1 MSDPFWLR
9 QRDAISVRVI
19 GLGEGVVSGP
29 VYSSD
34 FVQIPGVPQKP
45 ETPEINQIGARI
57 FIDWSEVGYHGTG
70 AGEYLSYSL

>member
-19 GLGEGVVSGP
+19 GFGEGIVTGL

-45 ETPEINQIGARI
+45 ETPEI
-57 FIDWSEVGYHGTG
+57 T
-70 AGEYLSYSL
+70 